1 MEKKFRDFLGES
13 PQAVIDNWSGF
24 SVKTTRITKRVINN
38 FWEVIHSGENNGKP
52 YCIIKS
58 KEKPNLYI
66 LGAWGHED
74 TKEVFVVITQLS
86 TLPRKQ
92 LESFM
97 KKPIQMSEVETMSG
111 FKGQGYAKILYS
123 WFLFNGYTVISDNTQ
138 YNGARKLYS
147 SLSKS
152 QNVRA
157 DLFDDENKVFIK
169 KDIDVDSGEED
180 WDFDSEL
187 WSINTDKSHLL
198 ICLSKV

>member
-1 MEKKFRDFLGES
+1 MEKKFKEFLGES
-13 PQAVIDNWSGF
+13 PQAIIDNWSGF
-24 SVKTTRITKRVINN
+24 SVKTTRITKRVINT
-38 FWEVIHSGENNGKP
+38 FWEVIHSDKNNGKP

-58 KEKPNLYI
+58 KEKTNLYI
-66 LGAWGHED
+66 LGAWGHEGS
-74 TKEVFVVITQLS
+74 KEVFVVITQLS

-147 SLSKS
+147 SLSKND
-152 QNVRA
+152 NVRV

-198 ICLSKV
+198 ICLSKI